1 MRVTPLGK
9 IVILLLALGAAF
21 GGWNFWK
28 QKNAPNG
35 LGNANNSGSGGA
47 GLFGRSPKLSGGNGA
62 NRDGGATGSSNG
74 GGGSGGDFSGDSTT
88 GPNDVLLVTSAS
100 KKGWLQDE
108 IKLFNQANEGKY
120 RVTTKFV
127 ETREAMHSILE
138 GKIKPALWCPSS
150 TIWTSRLAQVWKT
163 KNQTP
168 ILNPSDAASYRV
180 FFRTPLVFI
189 TTQNKARFLRPLLGG
204 PRPWDALA
212 RLSNN
217 QLKAPWGKFK
227 YSHADPLSANSGM
240 MTVGLMLNDYAEQ
253 TGQSGQFE
261 DVATSEKFRT
271 YMQSLER
278 AVVLDLPSQGGSSA
292 QMKAFVQDP
301 SRYDFITNYENS
313 ALEAAV
319 ANPQIAVIYPNPT
332 AVSEQV
338 VSVLQGDWVSDTQRQ
353 GAQAF
358 MAFLGGEQS
367 LQNSLRY
374 KFRPAQSGGDI
385 SLAPEL
391 ARYKAQG
398 FQQSFSAIELPPYEA
413 LNAAAF
419 QWRIHVAKKPAQDN

>member
-9 IVILLLALGAAF
+9 IVVLLLALGAAF
-21 GGWNFWK
+21 GGWSAWK
-28 QKNAPNG
+28 QKSASNG
-35 LGNANNSGSGGA
+35 SRAVGTGNGFSGSLPKFGGANSGA
-47 GLFGRSPKLSGGNGA
+47 
-62 NRDGGATGSSNG
+62 SNG
-74 GGGSGGDFSGDSTT
+74 GANDSSNSDAGRVENGSSTT

-108 IKLFNQANEGKY
+108 IELFNQANAGRY

-168 ILNPSDAASYRV
+168 ILDPNDAASYRV
-180 FFRTPLVFI
+180 FFRTPLVFV
-189 TTQNKARFLRPLLGG
+189 TTQSKAKFLRPLLGG
-204 PRPWDALA
+204 SRPWDALV
-212 RLSNN
+212 RLSNGR
-217 QLKAPWGKFK
+217 QKVPWGRFKF
-227 YSHADPLSANSGM
+227 SHADPLSANSGM

-253 TGQSGQFE
+253 TGQTGQEE
-261 DVATSEKFRT
+261 DVATGEKFKT
-271 YMQSLER
+271 YMQNLER

-313 ALEAAV
+313 ALEAAA
-319 ANPQIAVIYPNPT
+319 ANPNIAVIYPNPT

-338 VSVLQGDWVSDTQRQ
+338 VSVLKGDWVSDTQSA
-353 GAQAF
+353 GARAF
-358 MAFLGGEQS
+358 MAFLGGTES

-374 KFRPAQSGGDI
+374 KFRPAQSGGDL
-385 SLAPEL
+385 SLALEL
-391 ARYKAQG
+391 KRYKSQG
-398 FQQSFSAIELPPYEA
+398 FQQSFSSIELPPYEA

-419 QWRIHVAKKPAQDN
+419 QWRMYVAKRPAQDG

>member
-9 IVILLLALGAAF
+9 IVVLLLALGAAF

-28 QKNAPNG
+28 QKNAPAG
-35 LGNANNSGSGGA
+35 SGNANSASNSGSGGN
-47 GLFGRSPKLSGGNGA
+47 GLFGRLPKLGGGNNGGA
-62 NRDGGATGSSNG
+62 NGSSNG
-74 GGGSGGDFSGDSTT
+74 GGSGGDLGGGSTT
-88 GPNDVLLVTSAS
+88 GPNDILLVTSAS

-108 IKLFNQANEGKY
+108 IKRFNEANEGKY

-138 GKIKPALWCPSS
+138 SKIKPALWCPSS

-163 KNQTP
+163 RNQTP
-168 ILNPSDAASYRV
+168 ILDPSDAASYRV

-189 TTQNKARFLRPLLGG
+189 TTQSKARFLRPLLGG

-212 RLSNN
+212 RLSNGK
-217 QLKAPWGKFK
+217 LKAPWGKFK

-253 TGQSGQFE
+253 TGQSGEFA
-261 DVATSEKFRT
+261 DVATSDKFKT
-271 YMQSLER
+271 YMQNLER

-292 QMKAFVQDP
+292 QMKAWVQDP

-313 ALEAAV
+313 ALEAAA

-338 VSVLQGDWVSDTQRQ
+338 VSVLKGDWVSDTQRE

-419 QWRIHVAKKPAQDN
+419 QWRIHVAKKPAQGS